1 MIRATTGGVLRSYR
15 YNLMNSFI
23 TSNKARDT
31 VLSQRNFNTFAEDP
45 ASAAKAFRLR
55 KSRMTVKSQYDICN
69 DTYFKFQT
77 AWQCLESV
85 SLIVDNETSEY
96 LSTIKGTNLTM
107 LNDPEGDARTQLAK
121 ALDQISQ
128 SVVQTMNQKYGDNF
142 IFAGADGHN
151 VPFEIKDDGKLYYRG
166 VPVDAAEPK
175 RFTYDGG
182 TDTGAGNNANY
193 VTVKDAEGTEY
204 YVSAYSKTISL
215 SKYRDAERDA
225 EIDPDNFTVPEV
237 LRDDNGDPIMV
248 KDKEGNDCYIL
259 AESAKLMT
267 DEDVKK
273 AQSDYEKLKYLKNE
287 KLYVDIG
294 LGFQEN
300 EDGQLIASSAFN
312 AALIGIDFFGSGLD
326 DDGDPIN
333 IYSLVQRM
341 KEIANSVP
349 EDGRWDEETYDEF
362 FQLVGKM
369 EDSAERFHT
378 EFVNMDAGTSK
389 LKSNLSLL
397 EDNFYNLQEQY
408 ANLEDVDMADAIT
421 SFVWAQYCYNA
432 ALKVGN
438 SVLSES
444 LMDYLRT

>member
-23 TSNKARDT
+23 NTNKARDT
-31 VLSQRNFNTFAEDP
+31 VLSQRTFNTYADDP

-55 KSRMTVKSQYDICN
+55 KARMTVKSQYDICN

-85 SLIVDNETSEY
+85 SLMVDNETGEY
-96 LSTIKGTNLTM
+96 MSTIKGTDLTM
-107 LNDPEGDARTQLAK
+107 LNDPEGDARTQLGK

-128 SVVQTMNQKYGDNF
+128 SIVQTMNQKYGDNF

-151 VPFEIKDDGKLYYRG
+151 VPFEIKEDGKLYYRG
-166 VPVDAAEPK
+166 VPVDASEPK
-175 RFTYDGG
+175 YFDG
-182 TDTGAGNNANY
+182 TDSVGNTPVKINAQGEVDAAG
-193 VTVKDAEGTEY
+193 DRFLM
-204 YVSAYSKTISL
+204 AYSGTI
-215 SKYRDAERDA
+215 DAASYDA
-225 EIDPDNFTVPEV
+225 AKNNGETVPDV
-237 LRDDNGDPIMV
+237 LMDTSGKPALVRDKYGNECYVLADKANIMT
-248 KDKEGNDCYIL
+248 KDQI
-259 AESAKLMT
+259 
-267 DEDVKK
+267 DE
-273 AQSDYEKLKYLKNE
+273 AQKDYEKLEFLKKE

-300 EDGQLIASSAFN
+300 NGKLIPSSAFN

-326 DDGDPIN
+326 EDGDPKN

-341 KEIANSVP
+341 KELADSVP
-349 EDGRWDEETYDEF
+349 ENGLWSIEDWTEF
-362 FQLVGKM
+362 DRLVGKM
-369 EDSAERFHT
+369 EDAAEDFHT
-378 EFVNMDAGTSK
+378 AFVNMDAGTSK
-389 LKSNLSLL
+389 LKNNLGLL

-421 SFVWAQYCYNA
+421 SFVWAEYCYNA

-444 LMDYLRT
+444 LMDYLT